1 MTSPKPAPKGLGPAG
16 RRLWR
21 QVVAEFE
28 LNPVEVELLR
38 QACPL
43 VDQLERLNAQVVTEE
58 LVTTGST
65 GQPAA
70 NPLLD
75 AIRKHTDTLNRLMVA
90 MRIPSADQA
99 EGRAA
104 ASLLGQRAAQARWRR
119 QAGDAG

>member
-1 MTSPKPAPKGLGPAG
+1 MTRSKPAPKGLGGAG
-16 RRLWR
+16 KRLWR
-21 QVVAEFE
+21 QVVDEFE
-28 LNPVEVELLR
+28 LNPVEMTLLG

-43 VDQLERLNAQVVTEE
+43 VDQLERLNAQVVAEE
-58 LVTTGST
+58 LVTTGSM

-75 AIRKHTDTLNRLMVA
+75 AIRKHTDTLNRLFVA
-90 MRIPSADQA
+90 MRVPTQGEA

-119 QAGDAG
+119 DAEEAV